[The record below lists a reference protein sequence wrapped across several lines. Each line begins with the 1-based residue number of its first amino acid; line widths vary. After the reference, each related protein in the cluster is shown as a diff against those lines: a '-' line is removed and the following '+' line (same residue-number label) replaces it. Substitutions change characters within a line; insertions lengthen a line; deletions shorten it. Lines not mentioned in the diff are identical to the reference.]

1 MRVLVIDDNVTN
13 RLILRETLA
22 TYGAQVTEAQDGL
35 AGLMEFKWA
44 QEQGTGFDLILTDYR
59 MPGMDGFQVAETL
72 KAAGGNA
79 YTVLMVTSSQF
90 SGHVGRALDIGIGAY
105 LVKPIKRAELIKAIN
120 LALSQAPAERM
131 STALPAQRPSLKQ
144 APILLVEDTVD
155 NRLLIRTYLKNTPY
169 EVDEAENGE
178 IAVSKFKA
186 QAYSL
191 VLMDVQMPVMDGYA
205 ATQAIRTWE
214 HAQGKPPTP
223 IVALTAHAIKEDIE
237 KSKAAGCTAHLTK
250 PIKKATLLQA
260 IEQYV
265 EGAA

>member
-1 MRVLVIDDNVTN
+1 
-13 RLILRETLA
+13 
-22 TYGAQVTEAQDGL
+22 
-35 AGLMEFKWA
+35 MEFKWA

-72 KAAGGNA
+72 KAAGGKA
-79 YTVLMVTSSQF
+79 CTVFMVTSSQF
-90 SGHVGRALDIGIGAY
+90 GGHAGRALDIGIGAY
-105 LVKPIKRAELIKAIN
+105 LVKPVKRAELIKAIN
-120 LALSQAPAERM
+120 LALSQAPTERM
-131 STALPAQRPSLKQ
+131 PAALPAQRPSPKQ
-144 APILLVEDTVD
+144 APILLVEDTID
-155 NRLLIRTYLKNTPY
+155 NRLLIRAYLKNTPY

-178 IAVSKFKA
+178 IAVSKFKTR
-186 QAYSL
+186 AYSL

-214 HAQGKPPTP
+214 HAQGRPPTP

-265 EGAA
+265 GRAA